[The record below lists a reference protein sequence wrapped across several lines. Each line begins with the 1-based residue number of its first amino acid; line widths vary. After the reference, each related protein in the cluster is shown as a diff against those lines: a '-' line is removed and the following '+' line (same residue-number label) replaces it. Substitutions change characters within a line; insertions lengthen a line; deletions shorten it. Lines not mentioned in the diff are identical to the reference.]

1 MGILDDEGDGAVNWD
16 PVRGVNKSLSEA
28 ITTTF
33 FNCPMA
39 KEAAFRVKHGVPVWR
54 YRYKGVF
61 PSVTPYPWLGAYHCG
76 NVPQRTHV
84 LGLTDC

>member
-1 MGILDDEGDGAVNWD
+1 MGILDDEGDGGVNWD
-16 PVRGVNKSLSEA
+16 PVRGVNQSLSET

-39 KEAAFRVKHGVPVWR
+39 KEASFRTRHGVPVWR

-76 NVPQRTHV
+76 NTSKNPVPWA
-84 LGLTDC
+84 